1 MYHKKNCEVQKNGQ
15 FLKFV
20 ERWGWKMLEVMG
32 PISGDDFVYHQ
43 WTDLAKTGRRL
54 FSQKNR
60 NIIYPDLPSGNL
72 TYGESLKITLSN
84 RCIIYKLAIFNMLT
98 QGLISKKCFRKKTEK
113 KAAWV
118 RPQSPHAIEILR
130 PVGSLSRRV
139 GPLHLFFKSSFW
151 GTTTDAWVI

>member
-1 MYHKKNCEVQKNGQ
+1 MYHKKICEVKKMVSSWNLLRGGVDRCWK
-15 FLKFV
+15 LWGLSV
-20 ERWGWKMLEVMG
+20 EM
-32 PISGDDFVYHQ
+32 ISCTISERTWQ
-43 WTDLAKTGRRL
+43 SGRCL

-72 TYGESLKITLSN
+72 TYGESLKITISS

-118 RPQSPHAIEILR
+118 RPQPPHAIEILR